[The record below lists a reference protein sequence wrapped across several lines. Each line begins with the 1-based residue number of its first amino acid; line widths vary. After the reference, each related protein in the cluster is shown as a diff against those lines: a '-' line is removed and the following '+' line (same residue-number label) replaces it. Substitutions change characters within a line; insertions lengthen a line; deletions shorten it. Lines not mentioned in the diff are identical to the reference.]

1 LAKRVMDKDNTIII
15 GEKVIQTNG
24 LYSERKTEMETIHN
38 YLIAQ
43 VAIMGFATTIIECS
57 MEKFIK

>member
-1 LAKRVMDKDNTIII
+1 MDKDNTIII

-24 LYSERKTEMETIHN
+24 LYSERKTEIETIHN

>member
-1 LAKRVMDKDNTIII
+1 MDKDNTIII

-43 VAIMGFATTIIECS
+43 VAIMGFATTTIECS